1 MVEYHVGQIVK
12 DIPRENLFDILKDL
26 GLRPYEHVYE
36 DENGEKIID
45 VVVGRAI
52 SEEDDLLLKNTLKR
66 IQELRIWFRE
76 NDYKYMKY
84 LRGDYTDE
92 EWSSIKDRSTQ
103 KSKEMK
109 ALINTYNEI
118 VEKYTTPEI
127 NN

>member
-45 VVVGRAI
+45 VVVGKAI

-66 IQELRIWFRE
+66 IQELRVWFRE

-92 EWSSIKDRSTQ
+92 KWSSIKDRSTQ